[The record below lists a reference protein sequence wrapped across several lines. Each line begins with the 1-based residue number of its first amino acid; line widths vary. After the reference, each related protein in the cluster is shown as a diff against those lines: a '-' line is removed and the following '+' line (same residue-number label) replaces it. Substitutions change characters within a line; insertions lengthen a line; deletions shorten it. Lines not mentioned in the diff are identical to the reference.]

1 MAVCICAECG
11 ARVTTRSAFELDCP
25 ECGAEGAL
33 VAEDAYDP
41 EPVTLVCVDCG
52 YEVEGGGRRRYDDDE
67 DGEGEVDNA
76 GRFSVDDSCPR
87 CDGVLDPDSRRGR
100 GVREKPEHRLAKGAA
115 QALLRKHGLTGP
127 QIDVAALAEAEG
139 LKVVHGRFPHQG
151 MLIGDMIEVPIDE
164 PLVAQ
169 RFLIAHELGHW
180 HLRHR
185 VADDKI
191 EPEAN
196 AFASELLVPR
206 ADLSAAVKTRPTLA
220 QLRRH
225 FNVSRD
231 VIVYALMDARL
242 MNSVRAAA

>member
-1 MAVCICAECG
+1 MAVCICEECG
-11 ARVTTRSAFELDCP
+11 ARVTTRSKFELDCE

-33 VAEDAYDP
+33 VPEDAYDP
-41 EPVTLVCVDCG
+41 EPNELVCVDCG
-52 YEVEGGGRRRYDDDE
+52 YEVEGGGRGRHDDADY
-67 DGEGEVDNA
+67 A
-76 GRFSVDDSCPR
+76 GRLSVDDPCPR
-87 CDGVLDPDSRRGR
+87 CEGVLDPDGRRRG
-100 GVREKPEHRLAKGAA
+100 GVRDQPEYKLAKGAA
-115 QALLRKHGLTGP
+115 QALIRKHKLTGP

-139 LKVVHGRFPHQG
+139 LTVRYGRFPHQG
-151 MLIGDMIEVPIDE
+151 MLVGDTVEVPETE
-164 PLVAQ
+164 PEVAQ

-185 VADDKI
+185 VAGGKI

-206 ADLSAAVKTRPTLA
+206 DHLRAVLKARPTLVE
-220 QLRRH
+220 LRRH

-242 MNSVRAAA
+242 IGGVRAA